1 MLNWKQSLMFT
12 TNYWK
17 KTIREA
23 KKNYYENQFQSYKS
37 DIRKTW
43 GIISEI
49 LSKKHRNKSSIKSI
63 VIDGKTI
70 KGSQQ
75 IAEKFNDFF
84 LNIGT
89 NLAASLETN
98 TSKTHRS
105 YLNSNILTSFGF
117 NLVDEDHINKIMKSL
132 KNKTSSD
139 HDGISI
145 KLLKYLS
152 PALLKPLTLIIN
164 QSLMTGLFPE
174 KLKIAKVQ
182 SLFKKGDEEQI
193 ENYRPISLVTSISKV
208 FEKVVFLQLTK
219 YFQDNGLFYDGQY
232 GFRENHSTEMATV
245 ELLDRIISALDD
257 KQLPISIY
265 MDLSKA
271 FDTLN
276 HDILLD
282 KLSYYGVDGTALQ
295 WFDSYLSNRSMYV
308 EIDNMKSS
316 VRTLTTGVPQGSI
329 LGPLL
334 FLIYMNDIS
343 NSSNLFKFILFA
355 DDTNLFSTIEYTL
368 PTHTSNVNELL
379 NNELANIYEWLTVNR
394 LSLNLTKT
402 KYMIFHPIQKDISSL
417 VPTVIINGI
426 QIEKVH
432 NFNFLGVCL
441 DSNLKWD
448 GHIKLLASKLGKYSG
463 ILNKLKRYIPID
475 ILRILYCSM
484 VNSHLNYAILS
495 WGFACSRLKK
505 MQKRIIRIITCSKYN
520 AHTSPLFKSLRILTL
535 DDMLRLNTL
544 KFYYKYLHNELPPYF
559 YSFNIREQGDRHTYD
574 TRNSGQLQ
582 VEMTRTEYAD
592 KRLRI
597 YLPTLVNDTP
607 TNILAMITTHC
618 LQDFTKNVKHYL
630 IEQYEIV
637 CSIPDCYICQRT

>member
-1 MLNWKQSLMFT
+1 M
-12 TNYWK
+12 
-17 KTIREA
+17 E
-23 KKNYYENQFQSYKS
+23 
-37 DIRKTW
+37 
-43 GIISEI
+43 
-49 LSKKHRNKSSIKSI
+49 
-63 VIDGKTI
+63 
-70 KGSQQ
+70 
-75 IAEKFNDFF
+75 
-84 LNIGT
+84 
-89 NLAASLETN
+89 
-98 TSKTHRS
+98 
-105 YLNSNILTSFGF
+105 
-117 NLVDEDHINKIMKSL
+117 
-132 KNKTSSD
+132 
-139 HDGISI
+139 
-145 KLLKYLS
+145 
-152 PALLKPLTLIIN
+152 
-164 QSLMTGLFPE
+164 
-174 KLKIAKVQ
+174 
-182 SLFKKGDEEQI
+182 
-193 ENYRPISLVTSISKV
+193 
-208 FEKVVFLQLTK
+208 
-219 YFQDNGLFYDGQY
+219 
-232 GFRENHSTEMATV
+232 
-245 ELLDRIISALDD
+245 
-257 KQLPISIY
+257 
-265 MDLSKA
+265 LSKA
-271 FDTLN
+271 FTTLN

-282 KLSYYGVDGTALQ
+282 KLSYYGVEATALQ

-368 PTHTSNVNELL
+368 PTHTSTVNELL
-379 NNELANIYEWLTVNR
+379 NNKLANIYEWLTVNR

-402 KYMIFHPIQKDISSL
+402 KYMVFHPIQKYISSL

-426 QIEKVH
+426 QIEKVN
-432 NFNFLGVCL
+432 NFNFLGVRL
-441 DSNLKWD
+441 VSNLKWD

-484 VNSHLNYAILS
+484 VNSHLNYAILG
-495 WGFACSRLKK
+495 WGFACSRLTK

-592 KRLRI
+592 KRLRT

-607 TNILAMITTHC
+607 TDILSMITTHC
-618 LQDFTKNVKHYL
+618 LQDFTKKGITLLNRTVRNCMLHPWLLYLSAHLKPILFSEVSITSNEYTWIWICHHMCIWTCKSARIYANVFIYTENILTKFYSHHYHHCIYCTIVHFMFACLHLFCYFHFCFCSLFSFIIIIFFITQRFCYVVLCYVCHFFIVTRHWL
-630 IEQYEIV
+630 IV
-637 CSIPDCYICQRT
+637 K

>member
-1 MLNWKQSLMFT
+1 MLNPIFS
-12 TNYWK
+12 K
-17 KTIREA
+17 KVQGQ
-23 KKNYYENQFQSYKS
+23 KH
-37 DIRKTW
+37 IRKTW

-49 LSKKHRNKSSIKSI
+49 LSKKHKNKSSIKSI

-70 KGSQQ
+70 KDSQQ

-132 KNKTSSD
+132 KNKTLSG

-164 QSLMTGLFPE
+164 QSLITGLFPE

-182 SLFKKGDEEQI
+182 PLFKKGDEEHI
-193 ENYRPISLVTSISKV
+193 ENYRPISLLTSISKV

-282 KLSYYGVDGTALQ
+282 KLSYYGVEGTALQ

-368 PTHTSNVNELL
+368 PTHTSNVNE
-379 NNELANIYEWLTVNR
+379 
-394 LSLNLTKT
+394 
-402 KYMIFHPIQKDISSL
+402 
-417 VPTVIINGI
+417 
-426 QIEKVH
+426 
-432 NFNFLGVCL
+432 
-441 DSNLKWD
+441 
-448 GHIKLLASKLGKYSG
+448 
-463 ILNKLKRYIPID
+463 
-475 ILRILYCSM
+475 
-484 VNSHLNYAILS
+484 
-495 WGFACSRLKK
+495 
-505 MQKRIIRIITCSKYN
+505 
-520 AHTSPLFKSLRILTL
+520 
-535 DDMLRLNTL
+535 
-544 KFYYKYLHNELPPYF
+544 
-559 YSFNIREQGDRHTYD
+559 
-574 TRNSGQLQ
+574 
-582 VEMTRTEYAD
+582 
-592 KRLRI
+592 
-597 YLPTLVNDTP
+597 
-607 TNILAMITTHC
+607 
-618 LQDFTKNVKHYL
+618 
-630 IEQYEIV
+630 
-637 CSIPDCYICQRT
+637 

>member
-1 MLNWKQSLMFT
+1 MWLLWFWWWDRI
-12 TNYWK
+12 Y
-17 KTIREA
+17 
-23 KKNYYENQFQSYKS
+23 
-37 DIRKTW
+37 
-43 GIISEI
+43 
-49 LSKKHRNKSSIKSI
+49 
-63 VIDGKTI
+63 
-70 KGSQQ
+70 
-75 IAEKFNDFF
+75 
-84 LNIGT
+84 IGT
-89 NLAASLETN
+89 NLAASLEKN

-105 YLNSNILTSFGF
+105 YLNSNILNSFGF
-117 NLVDEDHINKIMKSL
+117 SLVDEDHINKIMKSL
-132 KNKTSSD
+132 KNKTSSG
-139 HDGISI
+139 HGGISI

-152 PALLKPLTLIIN
+152 PGLLKPLTLIIN
-164 QSLMTGLFPE
+164 QSLITGLFPE
-174 KLKIAKVQ
+174 KLKITKVQ
-182 SLFKKGDEEQI
+182 PLFKKGDEERI
-193 ENYRPISLVTSISKV
+193 EYYRPISLLTTISKV

-219 YFQDNGLFYDGQY
+219 YFQDNGLLNDGQY
-232 GFRENHSTEMATV
+232 GFWENHSTEMATV

-282 KLSYYGVDGTALQ
+282 KLSYYGVEGTALQ

-308 EIDNMKSS
+308 EIDDMKSS
-316 VRTLTTGVPQGSI
+316 VRALTTGVPQGST

-343 NSSNLFKFILFA
+343 YSSNLFKFILFA

-379 NNELANIYEWLTVNR
+379 NNELANIFEWLTVNR

-448 GHIKLLASKLGKYSG
+448 GYIKLLASKLGKYSG

-475 ILRILYCSM
+475 ILRILYCSV
-484 VNSHLNYAILS
+484 VNSHLNYAILG
-495 WGFACSRLKK
+495 WGYACSCLKK

-544 KFYYKYLHNELPPYF
+544 KFYYKYLHNELQPYF

-582 VEMTRTEYAD
+582 VETTRTEYAD
-592 KRLRI
+592 KRLR
-597 YLPTLVNDTP
+597 
-607 TNILAMITTHC
+607 
-618 LQDFTKNVKHYL
+618 
-630 IEQYEIV
+630 
-637 CSIPDCYICQRT
+637 YICPHSSTIPRPTYWRWSPPIVFRISQKM